1 MPRSSTWII
10 LLLTGAIT
18 ATLILGAVVLLM
30 LANNRPQPLTPPT
43 APPSIAQVSIRV
55 TASATATLHPTV
67 TGTYTPSTTPS
78 PSITPTHTPTISAT
92 PSPTLTPSATPL
104 PEDYVPPYE
113 VPFIARPRVNSVVFQ
128 GPGGANAQIGT
139 VRQGTDLHVIQR
151 NAVGNWIRVQQRDS
165 AGGVRVDGWVVTG
178 FIALD
183 PAFDLR
189 MVAISRSAPEYTEGV
204 VTSQTMA
211 EIYRAPLVSPISD
224 SMREVYTRGQSLGN
238 DPRTITKVGDS
249 VSANALY
256 LAPMS
261 NPRVELGAYGEL
273 ADTIAYFGASAAQPS
288 VASRIGMS
296 TYTVL
301 DPMWADKTVCE
312 PNESPLACEYRVKKP
327 IAAFIVFGPN
337 DVRSMT
343 ETDFAGQIR
352 KIIDVSLEMGVIPI
366 LSTFSV
372 SPDDGLYP
380 QALNFNRELVRLAAE
395 TGVPLINFW
404 AGARLL
410 PDYGLDT
417 DGIHPKNTGFDYL
430 KFDNGSEAYAGTALH
445 NLLSIRLLESLRL
458 TFGLR

>member
-10 LLLTGAIT
+10 LLLTGSLT

-30 LANNRPQPLTPPT
+30 LANNQPQPLTTPT
-43 APPSIAQVSIRV
+43 APLTIAQVNV
-55 TASATATLHPTV
+55 SATATLHPTV
-67 TGTYTPSTTPS
+67 TGT
-78 PSITPTHTPTISAT
+78 HTPSAT
-92 PSPTLTPSATPL
+92 PSASPSMTPSPTATVTATPSATIAPTITPL

-113 VPFIARPRVNSVVFQ
+113 APFIAKPRVDSVVFQ
-128 GPGGANAQIGT
+128 GPSGATTQISA
-139 VRQGTDLHVIQR
+139 VRQGTDVHVIQR
-151 NAVGNWIRVQQRDS
+151 NTIGNWIRVQQRTS
-165 AGGVRVDGWVVTG
+165 AGAVSIDGWVVTG
-178 FIALD
+178 FMALD

-189 MVAISRSAPEYTEGV
+189 MVAISRSATEYTEGIV
-204 VTSQTMA
+204 ASQTMA
-211 EIYRAPLVSPISD
+211 EIYRAPLVSPISEA
-224 SMREVYTRGQSLGN
+224 MRAVYEHGQSLGN
-238 DPRTITKVGDS
+238 SPRTITKVGDS
-249 VSANALY
+249 VSANKFY
-256 LAPMS
+256 LEPM
-261 NPRVELGAYGEL
+261 NDTRAALGAYGYLRE
-273 ADTIAYFGASAAQPS
+273 TIAYFGASAAQPS
-288 VASRIGMS
+288 IASRIGMS

-301 DPMWADKTVCE
+301 DPMWADKTACE

-372 SPDDGLYP
+372 SPDDGLFP

-395 TGVPLINFW
+395 TQVPLINFW

-417 DGIHPKNTGFDYL
+417 DGVHPKNTGFDYL
-430 KFDNGSEAYAGTALH
+430 KFDNGSEAYSGTALH
-445 NLLSIRLLESLRL
+445 NLLSIRMLEELRL
-458 TFGLR
+458 TLALN

>member
-1 MPRSSTWII
+1 MPRSTTWII

-18 ATLILGAVVLLM
+18 ATLILSAVVLLM
-30 LANNRPQPLTPPT
+30 LANNRPQPLTTPT
-43 APPSIAQVSIRV
+43 APRSIAQVNINA
-55 TASATATLHPTV
+55 TATATLHPTV
-67 TGTYTPSTTPS
+67 TGTHTPSATPS
-78 PSITPTHTPTISAT
+78 PSITPTHTLTITHA
-92 PSPTLTPSATPL
+92 PSPTLPPSATPL

-113 VPFIARPRVNSVVFQ
+113 APFIARPRVNSVVFQ

-139 VRQGTDLHVIQR
+139 VRQGTDLHVVQR

-165 AGGVRVDGWVVTG
+165 TGAVRLDGWVVTG
-178 FIALD
+178 FMALD

-189 MVAISRSAPEYTEGV
+189 MVAINRSAPEYTEGIV
-204 VTSQTMA
+204 ASQTMA
-211 EIYRAPLVSPISD
+211 EIYRASLVSPIREA
-224 SMREVYTRGQSLGN
+224 MREVYARGQSMGN
-238 DPRTITKVGDS
+238 NPHTITKVGDS
-249 VSANALY
+249 VSANPLY
-256 LAPMS
+256 LAPMAH
-261 NPRVELGAYGEL
+261 PLVELGPYGEL
-273 ADTIAYFGASAAQPS
+273 AETIAYFGASAAQPS

-301 DPMWADKTVCE
+301 DPMWADKAVCE
-312 PNESPLACEYRVKKP
+312 SNESPLACEYRIKKP

-372 SPDDGLYP
+372 SPEDGLYP
-380 QALNFNRELVRLAAE
+380 QALNFNRELVRLANE
-395 TGVPLINFW
+395 TQVPLVNFW

-410 PDYGLDT
+410 PNYGLDT

-430 KFDNGSEAYAGTALH
+430 KFDNGSEAYSGTALH
-445 NLLSIRLLESLRL
+445 NLLSIRMLESLRL
-458 TFGLR
+458 TFDLR